1 MVAPRLHVLTA
12 EASNDAVILR
22 RGPTR
27 QVASIGWNRATD
39 AFELGQWFNGRIY
52 EHRSDL
58 SPDGRHLVY
67 FAGKGGLPDGRPPWW
82 TAISRAPYLHAV
94 AFLPQ
99 THTWHGG
106 GAFTPTGEVFL
117 NGGGTLPAGADG
129 LVQAPSDAMPHG
141 TDGFHMGGLYA
152 AMMKRRGWR
161 SDDRPGYDVKL
172 WRTLESGWQVELTFE
187 ISAKNRTIIANR
199 YALVRPGQVRVEYP
213 GWEWA
218 EAWHDGLHF
227 AEQGALHFTHIG
239 RDGQLKDRRLIRD
252 FSGMTFER
260 LRAPYDRRDETED
273 RS

>member
-1 MVAPRLHVLTA
+1 MVPPRLHVLTA

-27 QVASIGWNRATD
+27 QVASIGWDRTTD

-58 SPDGRHLVY
+58 SPDGRHLIY
-67 FAGKGGLPDGRPPWW
+67 FAGKGGSPDGRPPWW

-99 THTWHGG
+99 TDTWFGG
-106 GAFTPTGEVFL
+106 GAFTETGEVFL
-117 NGGGTLPAGADG
+117 NGGATLPDGADG
-129 LVQAPSDAMPHG
+129 LVQARLDAFPHG
-141 TDGFHMGGLYA
+141 TDGFHMGALHA
-152 AMMKRRGWR
+152 ATMVRRGWK
-161 SDDRPGYDVKL
+161 SDAVPGYGVKL
-172 WRTLESGWQVELTFE
+172 WRALETGWQIELTFTVGE
-187 ISAKNRTIIANR
+187 ADRSIIANR
-199 YALVRPGQVRVEYP
+199 YALACHAQARVEYP

-227 AEQGALHFTHIG
+227 AEQGALHFARIG
-239 RDGQLKDRRLIRD
+239 RDGRLLDRRLIRD
-252 FSGMTFER
+252 FSDMTFER

-273 RS
+273 RP